1 MHVVAFAPANRAVL
15 QDTGGVATQGFPMTS
30 ALVDVFPKQITL
42 PLVLSVY
49 TEAGGE
55 FNPNLHIA
63 ATGPDGERI
72 GSLNCTWNW
81 PDTPNV
87 PVKYRVFVHY
97 LPFVANSAGIYNIG
111 LYDSPDA
118 TETDHLFPL
127 SLTQA
132 NPLIASQS

>member
-15 QDTGGVATQGFPMTS
+15 QDSGGVAVQGFPMTS
-30 ALVDVFPKQITL
+30 ALVDAFPKQITL

-49 TEAGGE
+49 TEAGGDYD
-55 FNPNLHIA
+55 PHLHIG
-63 ATGPDGERI
+63 ATAPDGERI
-72 GSLNCTWNW
+72 GNLNCTWNW

-97 LPFVANSAGIYNIG
+97 LPFVANAAGIYNIG
-111 LYDSPDA
+111 LYDSADA

-127 SLTQA
+127 SLTLA
-132 NPLIASQS
+132 NPLLASQS